1 LRGSWRRTG
10 GRTRLQDTQ
19 PTDRQPTSGFP
30 TCTRACVRACVCTY
44 MSACVGRSLYL
55 NMCACTCICIHVCAC
70 ICMHIYVFV
79 CLCISMRMHTYICMH
94 VCTYIYM
101 SLPTTSPTLLARPL
115 SMCQILCFAPP
126 APGTA
131 CVTQVD
137 ADHTQQYLPRPSR
150 HLGLA
155 STT

>member
-1 LRGSWRRTG
+1 MCTYVHRCTHACMR
-10 GRTRLQDTQ
+10 
-19 PTDRQPTSGFP
+19 

-79 CLCISMRMHTYICMH
+79 CLCISMRMHAYICMH

-101 SLPTTSPTLLARPL
+101 SLPVNGAPHPEQQRAAIVSEHQGAARSQIRVLLSLCLSTAWIVLRTLPTMSPTLLARPL
-115 SMCQILCFAPP
+115 SMC
-126 APGTA
+126 
-131 CVTQVD
+131 
-137 ADHTQQYLPRPSR
+137 
-150 HLGLA
+150 
-155 STT
+155 